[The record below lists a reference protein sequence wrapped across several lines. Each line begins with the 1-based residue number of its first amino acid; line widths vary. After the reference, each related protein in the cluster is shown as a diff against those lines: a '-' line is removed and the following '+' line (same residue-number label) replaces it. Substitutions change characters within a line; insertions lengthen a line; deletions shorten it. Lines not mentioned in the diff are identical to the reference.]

1 MAERGQRDQTP
12 GQRPELRV
20 VPGGFADDVPIEHAR
35 PPEPDPRAEARVPAG
50 VGEPGDRTPWAEL
63 HVHTSFSFLQGA
75 SDPTELVAEAA
86 RLGVRTLAVTDRDG
100 LYAARRLEQAA
111 RAADIRTVFGAELS
125 LSAQGLGTPVV
136 LARTLDGYRRLS
148 AELTRAQLAGAKG
161 APVYDLSALAEAA
174 SSGDWA
180 VLTGC
185 PSPDGHGAA
194 DAHGGPGAYGSAGAY
209 LGSGAGAYSGSGAGA
224 YDEAAGGDVDATVRR
239 LWELAEVFGRSHL
252 HAELIDHR
260 LPEDTLR
267 NHALFAAAR
276 RTGVRVVAS
285 GAVHY
290 AAPRQARLA
299 QALTALRRREDLA
312 TAAGYLHPAPT
323 AHLRSGAEMASR
335 LTRFPGVREDTL
347 ALAEDCVLQLDAL
360 KPQLPGFPVP
370 VGHSENSWL
379 RHLVHAAATERYGPS
394 PGGSTGSTSQ
404 RAWRQL
410 EHELGIIN
418 GLGMAGYFLIV
429 HDIVAFARR
438 ADIWCQGRGSAA
450 SSMVCF
456 VLGVTGVDPLRH
468 GLLFERFLSAER
480 SEPPD
485 IDIDFEHRRREEVIA
500 YVYERYGRR
509 HAAQVANIITY
520 RPRLAVRDAARALGY
535 PAGRV
540 DEMSQQV
547 HHHQPPG
554 ADAEIPDDVRELAG
568 QLDRLPRHLGIH
580 SAGMVLTR
588 QPVGEFMPVEWA
600 TAQGR
605 SVLQGD
611 KDDVEAAGLVKID
624 LLALGMLSALHD
636 ACDLISRHHGVSYD
650 LSSIPRDDPEVY
662 AMIARADTVGVFQVE
677 SRAQMSTLPRL
688 RPRAFEDLVVAV
700 SLIRPGP
707 IQGGSVHP
715 YMRRRAKREPVRYPH
730 PLTRRAL
737 ERSLGVPLWQEQMME
752 LAMDCAGF
760 SAAEADE
767 LRKALSSKRSIER
780 VGQLRGK
787 LLRGMAAH
795 GIGDNTAEKIYEMI
809 AGFSDYGFPQS
820 HAQSMAHLVYA
831 SGWIKRYYPAAFT
844 AALLRNQPMGFYTPL
859 SLIGDARRHGVA
871 VRPVDVG
878 LSGVRDELEDERER
892 RVGGRDE
899 RGEEGE
905 EDGQGERGGQGK
917 RGETGDREAK
927 REPIGVAEAIEE
939 VRETTTWIEEAG
951 RGEGERGAGSA
962 GSAGSGEGG
971 RGAGARRGAEKRAE
985 VEAQPAIRLGL
996 SHLRGLGEEAA
1007 QLIVDHRPYRDLA
1020 DFARRTGLPARTLE
1034 TLATAGAFA
1043 SLGVGRREAVWAVG
1057 PLAHA
1062 DERTLPGTTPA
1073 PAAPGLPALS
1083 VIEETFSDLWATG
1096 SSAEYHPIE
1105 HLREQLHSYGA
1116 LPTAEM
1122 FGLRDRTEVT
1132 IGGLVTHRQRPPTAK
1147 GVVFLTLEDETG
1159 MTNVIVLPPVW
1170 NRYAKAALDHAAV
1183 LVHGRIEHAD
1193 GATNLLASRLTPLPA
1208 LSVFGGGDPR

>member
-1 MAERGQRDQTP
+1 MLPAP
-12 GQRPELRV
+12 
-20 VPGGFADDVPIEHAR
+20 PGGA
-35 PPEPDPRAEARVPAG
+35 EPH
-50 VGEPGDRTPWAEL
+50 WAEL
-63 HVHTSFSFLQGA
+63 HVHTGFSFLRGA
-75 SDPTELVAEAA
+75 SDPAELVAEAA

-100 LYAARRLEQAA
+100 LYAARRLEEAA
-111 RAADIRTVFGAELS
+111 SAAGVRTVFGAELS

-148 AELTRAQLAGAKG
+148 AELTRAQLAGSKG
-161 APVYDLSALAEAA
+161 APVYDLSALARAA
-174 SSGDWA
+174 DHGDWA

-185 PSPDGHGAA
+185 PRREPA
-194 DAHGGPGAYGSAGAY
+194 D
-209 LGSGAGAYSGSGAGA
+209 
-224 YDEAAGGDVDATVRR
+224 GDVDSAVRE
-239 LWELAEVFGRSHL
+239 LWELAEVFGHGRL

-276 RTGVRVVAS
+276 RAGVKVVAS

-290 AAPRQARLA
+290 AAPGQARLA
-299 QALTALRRREDLA
+299 QALTALRRREDLRG
-312 TAAGYLHPAPT
+312 AAGHLHPAPT
-323 AHLRSGAEMASR
+323 AHLRSGGEMASW
-335 LTRFPGVREDTL
+335 LGRFPGVREATL
-347 ALAEDCVLQLDAL
+347 ALGEECVLPLGELQ
-360 KPQLPGFPVP
+360 PQLPGFAVP

-379 RHLVHAAATERYGPS
+379 RRLVHDAATERYGPS
-394 PGGSTGSTSQ
+394 PGGSAGSASQ

-429 HDIVAFARR
+429 QDIVAFARR

-450 SSMVCF
+450 SSLVCF
-456 VLGVTGVDPLRH
+456 VLGITGVDPLRH

-485 IDIDFEHRRREEVIA
+485 IDIDFEHRRREEVIS

-540 DEMSQQV
+540 DEMSRQV
-547 HHHQPPG
+547 HHHQPP
-554 ADAEIPDDVRELAG
+554 DAEAEVPQEVRELAG
-568 QLDRLPRHLGIH
+568 RLDRLPRHLGIH

-588 QPVGEFMPVEWA
+588 QPVGEFIPVEWA
-600 TAQGR
+600 TAEGR

-636 ACDLISRHHGVSYD
+636 ACDLVARHHGARYD
-650 LSSIPRDDPEVY
+650 LSTIPQDDPEVY

-688 RPRAFEDLVVAV
+688 RPRSFEDLVVAV

-715 YMRRRAKREPVRYPH
+715 YMRRRAGREKVTYPH
-730 PLTRRAL
+730 PLTERAL
-737 ERSLGVPLWQEQMME
+737 KRSLGVPLWQEQMME

-760 SAAEADE
+760 SPAEADQ
-767 LRKALSSKRSIER
+767 LRKALSSKRSAER

-795 GIGDNTAEKIYEMI
+795 GIGANTAEKIYTMI
-809 AGFSDYGFPQS
+809 AGFSSYGFPQS

-831 SGWIKRYYPAAFT
+831 SGWLKRYHPAAFT
-844 AALLRNQPMGFYTPL
+844 AALLRNQPMGFYSPL
-859 SLIGDARRHGVA
+859 SLIGDARRHGVE
-871 VRPVDVG
+871 VRPVDVSR
-878 LSGVRDELEDERER
+878 SGVRDELESAVPHGPGAADT
-892 RVGGRDE
+892 
-899 RGEEGE
+899 
-905 EDGQGERGGQGK
+905 
-917 RGETGDREAK
+917 TGAPAPDPGTVHAHATGPVHAADAASGAAK
-927 REPIGVAEAIEE
+927 QPAPE
-939 VRETTTWIEEAG
+939 
-951 RGEGERGAGSA
+951 
-962 GSAGSGEGG
+962 
-971 RGAGARRGAEKRAE
+971 
-985 VEAQPAIRLGL
+985 QPAIRLGL
-996 SHLRGLGEEAA
+996 SHLRGLSEKAA
-1007 QLIVDHRPYRDLA
+1007 RTIVEGRPYSGPA
-1020 DFARRTGLPARTLE
+1020 DFARRTGLPSGLLE
-1034 TLATAGAFA
+1034 TLATAGAFE
-1043 SLGVGRREAVWAVG
+1043 SLGMERREAVWAVG
-1057 PLAHA
+1057 PLSRA

-1073 PAAPGLPALS
+1073 PAAPGLPAMS
-1083 VIEETFSDLWATG
+1083 VVEETFSDLWATG
-1096 SSAEYHPIE
+1096 TSAEHHPIE
-1105 HLREQLHSYGA
+1105 HLREQLRSYGA
-1116 LPTAEM
+1116 LPTAEV
-1122 FGLRDRTEVT
+1122 FGLRDRTEVVV
-1132 IGGLVTHRQRPPTAK
+1132 GGLVTHRQRPPTAK

-1183 LVHGRIEHAD
+1183 LVHGRVERAD
-1193 GATNLLASRLTPLPA
+1193 GATNLLASRLAPLPTLTA
-1208 LSVFGGGDPR
+1208 FAAGGH